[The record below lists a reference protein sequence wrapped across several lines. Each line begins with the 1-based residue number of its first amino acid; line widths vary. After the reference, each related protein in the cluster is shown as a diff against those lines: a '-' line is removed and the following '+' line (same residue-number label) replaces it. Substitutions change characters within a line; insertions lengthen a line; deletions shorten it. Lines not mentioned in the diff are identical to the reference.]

1 LVTTKYTKHT
11 KAQGTG
17 FFTTD
22 NTQKHG
28 SLFQTYGSCR
38 TSNVSESVWIGVI
51 RGKISDGPSFVYFV
65 VTNYPSSTFTFQL
78 QAAPALLAG
87 PMAAPAR
94 LILASA
100 SPRRRELL
108 ANLGV
113 KFDVV
118 VADVTEHEDP
128 STEPKKMVAHNAAL
142 KADWVAERHPDAWV
156 LGADTTVFIDRTVLN
171 KPRDLAEARE
181 MLKRLS
187 GRTHTVFTGVALRR
201 VRDGVKVDEGVA
213 SEVTFKPFDDP
224 VIDAYFKLVN
234 PLDKAGAYGI
244 QEGREL
250 IIAGWEG
257 SFTNIM
263 GLPMEATKQIL
274 TTWGLVG

>member
-1 LVTTKYTKHT
+1 V
-11 KAQGTG
+11 G
-17 FFTTD
+17 
-22 NTQKHG
+22 
-28 SLFQTYGSCR
+28 
-38 TSNVSESVWIGVI
+38 
-51 RGKISDGPSFVYFV
+51 RG
-65 VTNYPSSTFTFQL
+65 
-78 QAAPALLAG
+78 ALLHDF
-87 PMAAPAR
+87 MAAPAK

-108 ANLGV
+108 AKLGV

-118 VADVTEHEDP
+118 LAGITEHEDP

-142 KADWVAERHPDAWV
+142 KADWVAARHPDAFV

-171 KPRDLAEARE
+171 KPRDLAEARA
-181 MLKRLS
+181 MLQQLA

-201 VRDGVKVDEGVA
+201 HRDRVSVDEGVT
-213 SEVTFKPFDDP
+213 SQVTFRAFDDA
-224 VIDAYFKLVN
+224 VIDAYFKIVN

>member
-1 LVTTKYTKHT
+1 M
-11 KAQGTG
+11 
-17 FFTTD
+17 
-22 NTQKHG
+22 
-28 SLFQTYGSCR
+28 
-38 TSNVSESVWIGVI
+38 
-51 RGKISDGPSFVYFV
+51 
-65 VTNYPSSTFTFQL
+65 
-78 QAAPALLAG
+78 AP
-87 PMAAPAR
+87 PAR

-100 SPRRRELL
+100 SPRRSELL
-108 ANLGV
+108 AKLGV

-118 VADVTEHEDP
+118 VAEVTEHEDP
-128 STEPKKMVAHNAAL
+128 ATEPKKMVAHNAAL
-142 KADWVAERHPDAWV
+142 KADWVAARHPDAFV

-171 KPRDLAEARE
+171 KPRDLAEARA
-181 MLKRLS
+181 MLQRLA

-201 VRDGVKVDEGVA
+201 QRDGVKVDEGVA
-213 SEVTFKPFDDP
+213 SQVTFKSFDDA
-224 VIDAYFKLVN
+224 VIDTYFKVVN

-274 TTWGLVG
+274 TKWGLVG